1 VGASPTLVVSFERRG
16 IMAHYA
22 ASIARIHQ
30 VADEAVND
38 LGRIKAED
46 RRCRVVE
53 PGGVP

>member
-1 VGASPTLVVSFERRG
+1 
-16 IMAHYA
+16 MAHYTA
-22 ASIARIHQ
+22 CIARIHQ